1 MEVRKDFSVSS
12 LHLVIQSENFRFG
25 FLNEKINSLPVGSKI
40 WEIISTSENRR
51 EFIKIYEMQICFSNH
66 SLVYNF
72 HQLVNFSSMDVDD
85 HGSIRIAAYK
95 IYETQICFS
104 KL

>member
-1 MEVRKDFSVSS
+1 
-12 LHLVIQSENFRFG
+12 
-25 FLNEKINSLPVGSKI
+25 
-40 WEIISTSENRR
+40 
-51 EFIKIYEMQICFSNH
+51 MQICFSNH